1 MKTRYLLILVA
12 CLTACTTGPYQ
23 NTSVPNKSAPILFQ
37 GYASA
42 AGAAITV
49 AALNNSTG
57 EQRTI
62 ATTVASSTAAV
73 DSTGRSWYYWS
84 TSVVLPRQGGFWQPD
99 GASSSKASIIT
110 TIGNIQS
117 YTFTAAQMTCTV
129 QNLSAK
135 GYAQAALDC
144 GSTADPLV
152 LLAPCDSKVTTVN
165 AEMNGCYH
173 VGTTANLE
181 DFPFNRSYD
190 LANGL
195 QGVCHDDNNWFVT
208 SAWRNLSGQ
217 QSRIAKKPVNV
228 SFNEDNFLVYRSP
241 YIDQGWRHPGD
252 CDVYGGVVYV
262 PLEPDEGFAGYN
274 AIGRFNTSDLSYY
287 PVMPIPVDSP
297 QRARGDFPWMA
308 RNPKN
313 NLWYSSKFNANELY
327 VYAIS
332 GSSITYKGTV
342 ALPQTISRIQGG
354 EFSPS
359 GRLFLATDWNTG
371 LVSLELGEGL
381 GSTAAITQWHKIN
394 WVPGDEEIEGLT
406 VWNLDDGRAPGIRGQ
421 VHVLML
427 DVGEVSNDDL
437 YFKHMRVSPIDAL

>member
-12 CLTACTTGPYQ
+12 CLAACTTGPYQ

-49 AALNNSTG
+49 DALNNNTG
-57 EQRTI
+57 ERRTI
-62 ATTVASSTAAV
+62 ATAVASSTAAV

-84 TSVVLPRQGGFWQPD
+84 TSVVPPRQGGFWQPD
-99 GASSSKASIIT
+99 GTSSSKANIIT
-110 TIGNIQS
+110 TIGGIQS

-135 GYAQAALDC
+135 GYMQAALDC

-152 LLAPCDSKVTTVN
+152 LLAPCDSKVMSVN

-173 VGTTANLE
+173 VGTSANLE
-181 DFPFNRSYD
+181 DFPFDRSYE

-195 QGVCHDDNNWFVT
+195 QGVCHDDSNWFLT
-208 SAWRNLSGQ
+208 SAWRNISGQ
-217 QSRIAKKPVNV
+217 QSRIAKKAVNV

-252 CDVYGGVVYV
+252 CDVFNGVVYV
-262 PLEPDEGFAGYN
+262 PLEPDSGFAAFN
-274 AIGRFNTSDLSYY
+274 AIGRFNTSNLAYHT
-287 PVMPIPVDSP
+287 VIPIPENSP
-297 QRARGDFPWMA
+297 QRSPGNFPWMA

-313 NLWYSSKFNANELY
+313 GLWYSSKFDATELY

-332 GSSITYKGTV
+332 GSSITYKGAV
-342 ALPQTISRIQGG
+342 PLPQAIYRIQGG

-371 LVSLELGEGL
+371 LVSLELGEAI

-437 YFKHMRVSPIDAL
+437 YFKHVRVSPVDAL

>member
-23 NTSVPNKSAPILFQ
+23 NTPVPNKSAPILFQ

-42 AGAAITV
+42 PGAAITV
-49 AALNNSTG
+49 DALNNNTG
-57 EQRTI
+57 ERRTI

-84 TSVVLPRQGGFWQPD
+84 TSVVLPRQGAFWQPD
-99 GASSSKASIIT
+99 GTSSSKANIIT
-110 TIGNIQS
+110 TIGGIQS

-135 GYAQAALDC
+135 GYMQAALDC

-152 LLAPCDSKVTTVN
+152 LLAPCDSKVTTVSP
-165 AEMNGCYH
+165 EMNGCYH
-173 VGTTANLE
+173 VGTSTNVE
-181 DFPFNRSYD
+181 DFPFDRSYE

-195 QGVCHDDNNWFVT
+195 QGVCHDDNNWFLT
-208 SAWRNLSGQ
+208 SAWRNISGQ
-217 QSRIAKKPVNV
+217 QSRIAKKSVNV

-252 CDVYGGVVYV
+252 CDVYGGLVYV
-262 PLEPDEGFAGYN
+262 PLEPDAGFAGFN
-274 AIGRFNTSDLSYY
+274 AIGRFNTSDLAYY
-287 PVMPIPVDSP
+287 SVIPIPVDSP
-297 QRARGDFPWMA
+297 QRSPGNFPWMA

-313 NLWYSSKFNANELY
+313 GLWYSSKFDATELY

-332 GSSITYKGTV
+332 GSTITYKGAV
-342 ALPQTISRIQGG
+342 PLPQAIFRIQGG

-371 LVSLELGEGL
+371 LLSLELGEGI
-381 GSTAAITQWHKIN
+381 GSTAAITKWHTIN

-421 VHVLML
+421 VHVLMIDL
-427 DVGEVSNDDL
+427 EDASNDDL
-437 YFKHMRVSPIDAL
+437 YFKHVRITPVDAL